1 MSLVNLFK
9 LEKMRIEGYL
19 DERRRR
25 PASPAQITL
34 MFNPASYQ
42 RSHAVV
48 YNDPKLQALNTEGR
62 PARYALTA
70 PGELKLQLVI
80 DGTGVHQFGAEQL
93 LGPVSVKKKVAEFEK
108 MCLRMNG
115 DIHQPNFLV
124 VRWGDFSFQGR
135 LKTLDI
141 GYKLFDESGD
151 PLRAEL
157 EVCFVEDR
165 GTEAAARAAAK
176 SSPDLTHVRTVQAGD
191 TLPLLCVSI
200 YGSARHYLLVARHNG
215 LDDFRQLQPGQQLQF
230 PPLPPAD
237 RAPA

>member
-25 PASPAQITL
+25 PTSPAEIQL

-42 RSHAVV
+42 RRHAVV
-48 YNDPKLQALNTEGR
+48 YNDARLQPLNTEGR
-62 PARYALTA
+62 PARYALTE
-70 PGELKLQLVI
+70 PGTLSLQLVI

-93 LGPVSVKKKVAEFEK
+93 LGPPSVKKKVAELEK

-135 LKTLDI
+135 LQSLDI
-141 GYKLFDESGD
+141 TYKLFDESGD

-157 EVCFVEDR
+157 DVSFIEDR
-165 GTEAAARAAAK
+165 ATETAARAAAK

-191 TLPLLCVSI
+191 TLPLMCVAI

-230 PPLPPAD
+230 PPLDAAG

>member
-25 PASPAQITL
+25 PTSPAEIQL

-48 YNDPKLQALNTEGR
+48 YNDARLQPLNTEGR
-62 PARYALTA
+62 PARYALTE
-70 PGELKLQLVI
+70 PGTLSLQLVI

-93 LGPVSVKKKVAEFEK
+93 LGPPSVKKKVAELEK

-135 LKTLDI
+135 LQTLDI
-141 GYKLFDESGD
+141 SYKLFDESGD

-157 EVCFVEDR
+157 DVSFIEDR
-165 GTEAAARAAAK
+165 ATETAARAAAK

-191 TLPLLCVSI
+191 TLPLLCVAI

-230 PPLPPAD
+230 PPLDAAG